1 MKLPITILFAL
12 TLINCKNQK
21 KTDVQQQT
29 ENKET
34 IFYVGTY
41 TNKKSE
47 GIYKYSLSSEGK
59 LSKIG
64 LVAEDINPSYL
75 TFSPDQNFL
84 LAVNEV
90 SDDSTG
96 FVSTFKI
103 KKDSLEF
110 LNKVA
115 SGGAHPCHI
124 NINSDNKV
132 LVSNYTGGSL
142 SMFQLE
148 NSGKLSSLLDKQQ
161 HTGKGTTDRQEA
173 AHVHSAWFDKKNNNQ
188 IITLDLGTNDL
199 WFYNI
204 DKVSNKLN
212 ATSQEKLAMSEG
224 SGPRHLTFHPTKDIA
239 YVFNELKN
247 TITVILKSENG
258 EYIKGKSVSTLPD
271 DFTDFSTGADI
282 HISADG
288 KFLYASNRGHNSI
301 AIFEIDNSGKELTVV
316 GFEPTRGDHP
326 RNFSLSPDEN
336 YLLVANQETDTLI
349 SFKRD
354 ANTGLLSFVDKIE
367 AFTPT
372 CILFSKE

>member
-1 MKLPITILFAL
+1 MKLTITILFTL
-12 TLINCKNQK
+12 LLINCKNQK
-21 KTDVQQQT
+21 KIDVPEQT
-29 ENKET
+29 ETKNST
-34 IFYVGTY
+34 FYVGTY
-41 TNKKSE
+41 TNKNSQ
-47 GIYKYSLSSEGK
+47 GIYKYNLTSGGK
-59 LSKIG
+59 LNKIG
-64 LVAEDINPSYL
+64 LVAKSVSPSYL
-75 TFSPDQNFL
+75 TFSPDQKFL

-90 SDDSTG
+90 NEDSTG
-96 FVSTFKI
+96 FVSSFKI
-103 KKDSLEF
+103 KKDSLLF
-110 LNKVA
+110 LNRVA

-124 NINSDNKV
+124 NINNDNNI

-142 SMFQLE
+142 SLFQL
-148 NSGKLSSLLDKQQ
+148 NSSGEISSLLDKKQ
-161 HTGKGTTDRQEA
+161 HTGKGSTDRQEA
-173 AHVHSAWFDKKNNNQ
+173 AHVHSAWFDKNNNDE
-188 IITLDLGTNDL
+188 IISLDLGTNDL

-224 SGPRHLTFHPTKDIA
+224 SGPRHLTFHPTKDIV

-258 EYIKGKSVSTLPD
+258 KYIKGKSISTLPD

-282 HISADG
+282 HISDDG

-301 AIFEIDNSGKELTVV
+301 AIFKIDNSGKELTVV

-354 ANTGLLSFVDKIE
+354 ATTGLLSFVDKIE

-372 CILFSKE
+372 CILFTE